1 MRRRKLLM
9 LMLGGGMICAP
20 TLRAQQR
27 AMPVVGY
34 LNISPPPPRLA
45 DLSHDLVHE
54 GLRETGYIEGGNEA
68 SEYRWAEFRYDRLAA
83 LAAEL
88 VSRKVDVIVALSGTP
103 TALAAKSATS
113 TIPIVF
119 INVGDP
125 IGIGLVASVG
135 EAIGVFLLAVNL
147 SPASTG
153 KKKQLCSEAVNIVL
167 STKDLLEFERAKFLA
182 EQLPGCRIQS

>member
-54 GLRETGYIEGGNEA
+54 GLGETGYVEGQNV
-68 SEYRWAEFRYDRLAA
+68 SFEYRWAEFHYDRLPA

-103 TALAAKSATS
+103 TAL
-113 TIPIVF
+113 V
-119 INVGDP
+119 
-125 IGIGLVASVG
+125 
-135 EAIGVFLLAVNL
+135 
-147 SPASTG
+147 
-153 KKKQLCSEAVNIVL
+153 
-167 STKDLLEFERAKFLA
+167 
-182 EQLPGCRIQS
+182 